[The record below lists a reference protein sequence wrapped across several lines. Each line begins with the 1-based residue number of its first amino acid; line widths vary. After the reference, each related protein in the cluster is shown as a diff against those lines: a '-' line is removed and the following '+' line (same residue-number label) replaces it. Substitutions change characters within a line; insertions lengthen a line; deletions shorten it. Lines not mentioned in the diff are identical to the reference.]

1 MPARSPTRS
10 RSSASKPRRV
20 FVTLGR
26 QELAP
31 LGGAPHHSY
40 LVRSVDPVDPP
51 LDVPDA
57 RYILDRGPF
66 GIAAERTLLAE
77 HRIDAVLAKNSGG
90 DATYAKIAA
99 ARELGIEVVLVRR
112 PAAQRRRDRRE
123 RRGGG
128 DAGRSSAA
136 SCGEAR
142 RVDQRR
148 SFAALDDAASR
159 PSR

>member
-1 MPARSPTRS
+1 M
-10 RSSASKPRRV
+10 

-31 LGGAPHHSY
+31 LGSAPHHSY

-57 RYILDRGPF
+57 HYILERGPF
-66 GIAAERTLLAE
+66 GVAAERKLLAD

-112 PAAQRRRDRRE
+112 PPRDRVETVETVAEAVTLAGHRLPPAE
-123 RRGGG
+123 KRG
-128 DAGRSSAA
+128 
-136 SCGEAR
+136 
-142 RVDQRR
+142 V
-148 SFAALDDAASR
+148 
-159 PSR
+159 